1 MTNHCRPILFLCT
14 DTTLNVA
21 SSDFQNLCFRS
32 EYSGEVNSWS
42 LYDAFM
48 AFEQA
53 EKERE
58 MAGEQGEEAVTTEIS
73 EEERQR
79 GMEARML
86 RSATIMERMLNLN
99 TFHEIAEDFRYYEDP
114 SDELKVDIS

>member
-1 MTNHCRPILFLCT
+1 
-14 DTTLNVA
+14 
-21 SSDFQNLCFRS
+21 
-32 EYSGEVNSWS
+32 
-42 LYDAFM
+42 M

-58 MAGEQGEEAVTTEIS
+58 MAGEQGEEGVTTEIS

>member
-1 MTNHCRPILFLCT
+1 M
-14 DTTLNVA
+14 
-21 SSDFQNLCFRS
+21 
-32 EYSGEVNSWS
+32 NSWS

-48 AFEQA
+48 VFEQA

-58 MAGEQGEEAVTTEIS
+58 MAGEQEEAPVSEVS
-73 EEERQR
+73 EEQR
-79 GMEARML
+79 LQGTESRML

-114 SDELKVDIS
+114 SDELKVIRQSRSSSVIRRYQILADGRQCPFM

>member
-1 MTNHCRPILFLCT
+1 
-14 DTTLNVA
+14 
-21 SSDFQNLCFRS
+21 
-32 EYSGEVNSWS
+32 
-42 LYDAFM
+42 M

-58 MAGEQGEEAVTTEIS
+58 MAGEQEEAPVTEVS
-73 EEERQR
+73 EEQR
-79 GMEARML
+79 LQGTESRML

-114 SDELKVDIS
+114 SDELKVIRHSRSSSVIRRIYFRMADNVHLCDLK